1 MSAATDLQRYTT
13 SCAERRLCDA
23 CAIEYS
29 GPIRAVSQLLWS
41 EKDREEWFSLR
52 ENHEKAYRFGL
63 HQLRNCSRAAASA
76 ATGNHINRGRFS
88 FAGGHHPIRRPRFD
102 QSGAARRPQTR

>member
-23 CAIEYS
+23 CVIKYS
-29 GPIRAVSQLLWS
+29 GLIRAG
-41 EKDREEWFSLR
+41 SL
-52 ENHEKAYRFGL
+52 
-63 HQLRNCSRAAASA
+63 A

-88 FAGGHHPIRRPRFD
+88 FAGARHPIRSPRLINPD
-102 QSGAARRPQTR
+102 VQEDRGRGGT